1 MGIAGSDVSKQAA
14 DMILLDDNF
23 ASIVTGVEEGK
34 KSSFECIVIKIYSIR
49 TPHFRQLEK
58 IDRLH
63 TYLKH
68 PGNYALPLFHDD
80 ANSTAAG
87 HGDDFVHRF
96 GHRPPPRHFFC
107 LRTSRK
113 AQFEKFC
120 PEQFQLT
127 SVSQIFIFTAEFR
140 AAVGQVDLLLIIFTI
155 PIPEKILSRSYLWA
169 LSLGAGI
176 TVFNDIKVI
185 LTVAKFSGQ
194 AVGRE

>member
-1 MGIAGSDVSKQAA
+1 M
-14 DMILLDDNF
+14 F
-23 ASIVTGVEEGK
+23 H
-34 KSSFECIVIKIYSIR
+34 VIKIYPIR
-49 TPHFRQLEK
+49 TPYFRQLEK

-68 PGNYALPLFHDD
+68 PGNHALPLFHDD

-96 GHRPPPRHFFC
+96 GHRSPPRHFFC

-120 PEQFQLT
+120 PEQLHPTFMSKIL
-127 SVSQIFIFTAEFR
+127 IFTAEFR
-140 AAVGQVDLLLIIFTI
+140 AAVGQVGLLLIIFTI
-155 PIPEKILSRSYLWA
+155 PIPEKILSRSHLWA
-169 LSLGAGI
+169 LSLGTRI
-176 TVFNDIKVI
+176 TVFHDITVI

-194 AVGRE
+194 VLGRK